1 MKNIKNNRQ
10 NFIDLIIHLLDLE
23 EQIERTKIH
32 MTSNEYFT
40 LYRAF
45 QIIDEQNTNQI
56 TQEAISKLIS
66 KPTEQCAL
74 LTDYYSEF
82 KDNKLQFANF
92 MNLCLPRSKPQLRAQ
107 LTQKLQKNIGSPEE
121 QELIKEHLS
130 ILIANE
136 IHFLQQIKQYP
147 IEIEGLLDYPFKQK
161 DLNQLVSDFG
171 YKINIEAIWRR
182 LDFDQNG
189 VVTYEDMK
197 KLFREQDQ
205 INDVDEQEIE
215 KEKLRNKDIK
225 LGWINNKACPY
236 HSYSKQL
243 RKRIQNF
250 QEFEKQKSILRQ
262 NEWKQIRNF
271 LYLIKE
277 HSQIYFQIDQL
288 LEKLNKFDS
297 LKLFELLSINNRI
310 EFQHFQNKIQEI
322 VGQEFQLDYSDVEQ
336 LMIFFGGQSYEEFKK
351 SLECSRILERKQP
364 INMNVLKMLFIKLIL
379 LLQLSRYLKQQYKK
393 KALIQ
398 NKDLLNEFGE
408 FSQSNVLLM
417 ARKAEVELSLEEV
430 NGFFKGQEVL
440 EVRNVMSFL
449 K

>member
-1 MKNIKNNRQ
+1 MKNNRQ

-23 EQIERTKIH
+23 EQIENTKIH
-32 MTSNEYFT
+32 MASNEYFT

-45 QIIDEQNTNQI
+45 QIIDEQNSNQI
-56 TQEAISKLIS
+56 TLDAISKLIS
-66 KPTEQCAL
+66 KPKEQCEL
-74 LTDYYSEF
+74 LIDYYSEF
-82 KDNKLQFANF
+82 KDVKLSFANF

-107 LTQKLQKNIGSPEE
+107 LTQKLQKTIGSPEE

-136 IHFLQQIKQYP
+136 IYFLLQIQQFP
-147 IEIEGLLDYPFKQK
+147 IEIEGLLEYPFKQK

-171 YKINIEAIWRR
+171 YKINTEAIWRR

-189 VVTYEDMK
+189 IVTYEDMK
-197 KLFREQDQ
+197 KLFRQQEQGMEDNQ
-205 INDVDEQEIE
+205 KEVEMEQ
-215 KEKLRNKDIK
+215 LRNKDIK
-225 LGWINNKACPY
+225 LGWINNKQCSY
-236 HSYSKQL
+236 HSNTKKFRQG
-243 RKRIQNF
+243 INNF

-262 NEWKQIRNF
+262 NEWKQIRSF

-277 HSQIYFQIDQL
+277 HSQIYQQIEQL
-288 LEKLNKFDS
+288 LQKLNKFETM
-297 LKLFELLSINNRI
+297 KLFDLLSINDRL
-310 EFQHFQNKIQEI
+310 EFQYLQNKIQDI
-322 VGQEFQLDYSDVEQ
+322 VGQEFMLDYSDVEQ
-336 LMIFFGGQSYEEFKK
+336 LMNFFGGQSYDEFKN
-351 SLECSRILERKQP
+351 SLECNRILERKQP

-430 NGFFKGQEVL
+430 NVFFKGQEVL

>member
-1 MKNIKNNRQ
+1 MKNNRQ

-23 EQIERTKIH
+23 EQIENTKIH

-45 QIIDEQNTNQI
+45 QIVDEQNTNQI
-56 TQEAISKLIS
+56 TLDAISKLIS

-74 LTDYYSEF
+74 LIDYYSEF
-82 KDNKLQFANF
+82 KDIKLSFANF

-107 LTQKLQKNIGSPEE
+107 LTKKLQKTIGSPEE
-121 QELIKEHLS
+121 QELIKQHLS
-130 ILIANE
+130 ILIASE
-136 IHFLQQIKQYP
+136 IYFLLQMKQYP
-147 IEIEGLLDYPFKQK
+147 IEIEGLLEYPFKQK

-171 YKINIEAIWRR
+171 YKINTEAIWRR

-197 KLFREQDQ
+197 KLFKELDQ
-205 INDVDEQEIE
+205 NIEINE
-215 KEKLRNKDIK
+215 KELDKDQLRNKDIK
-225 LGWINNKACPY
+225 LEWINNKSCPY
-236 HSYSKQL
+236 HSYTKKF
-243 RKRIQNF
+243 RKGIHNF

-262 NEWKQIRNF
+262 YEWKQIRSL

-277 HSQIYFQIDQL
+277 HSQIYQQIDQL
-288 LEKLNKFDS
+288 LQKLNKFDS
-297 LKLFELLSINNRI
+297 LKLFELLSINDRL
-310 EFQHFQNKIQEI
+310 EYQYLQNKIQDI
-322 VGQEFQLDYSDVEQ
+322 VGQEFMLDYSDVDQ
-336 LMIFFGGQSYEEFKK
+336 LMNFFGGQNYEEFKQ
-351 SLECSRILERKQP
+351 SLQCSRILERKQP

-408 FSQSNVLLM
+408 FSQSNVLIM
-417 ARKAEVELSLEEV
+417 ARRAEIELSLEEV
-430 NGFFKGQEVL
+430 NQFFKGQEVM

>member
-1 MKNIKNNRQ
+1 MKNNRQ

-23 EQIERTKIH
+23 EQIENTKIH

-56 TQEAISKLIS
+56 TPEAISKLTS
-66 KPTEQCAL
+66 KPIQQCIL
-74 LTDYYSEF
+74 LIEYYSEF
-82 KDNKLQFANF
+82 KDNKLSFANF

-107 LTQKLQKNIGSPEE
+107 LTQKLQKTIGSPEE

-136 IHFLQQIKQYP
+136 IYFLQQIKQYP
-147 IEIEGLLDYPFKQK
+147 IEIEGLLEYPFKQK

-171 YKINIEAIWRR
+171 YKINTEVIWKR

-189 VVTYEDMK
+189 IVTYEDMK
-197 KLFREQDQ
+197 KLFREYEQQLDVNEQDKDQ
-205 INDVDEQEIE
+205 
-215 KEKLRNKDIK
+215 LRNKDIK
-225 LGWINNKACPY
+225 LGWINNKSCPY
-236 HSYSKQL
+236 HSYTKQF
-243 RKRIQNF
+243 RMSIQNF
-250 QEFEKQKSILRQ
+250 QEFDKQKSILRQ
-262 NEWKQIRNF
+262 NEWKQIRSF

-277 HSQIYFQIDQL
+277 HSQIYQQIDQL
-288 LEKLNKFDS
+288 LEKLNKYDT
-297 LKLFELLSINNRI
+297 LKLFELLSINDRL
-310 EFQHFQNKIQEI
+310 EFQHLQNKIQEI
-322 VGQEFQLDYSDVEQ
+322 VGQEFLLDYSDVEQ
-336 LMIFFGGQSYEEFKK
+336 LMNFFGGQSYEEFKC
-351 SLECSRILERKQP
+351 SLECSRIFERKQP

-398 NKDLLNEFGE
+398 NKDLLNEFGV

-417 ARKAEVELSLEEV
+417 ARKAKVELSLDEV
-430 NGFFKGQEVL
+430 NGFFKGEEVL

>member
-1 MKNIKNNRQ
+1 MKNNRQ

-23 EQIERTKIH
+23 EQIENTKIH

-45 QIIDEQNTNQI
+45 QIIDEHNTNQI
-56 TQEAISKLIS
+56 TPAAISKLIS
-66 KPTEQCAL
+66 KPAEQCIL
-74 LTDYYSEF
+74 LIEYYSEF
-82 KDNKLQFANF
+82 KDNKLSFANF

-107 LTQKLQKNIGSPEE
+107 LTQKLQKTIGSPEE

-136 IHFLQQIKQYP
+136 IHFLQQIKKYP
-147 IEIEGLLDYPFKQK
+147 IEIEGLLEYPFKQK

-171 YKINIEAIWRR
+171 YKINTEAIWKR

-197 KLFREQDQ
+197 KLFRES
-205 INDVDEQEIE
+205 EQSMNEHE
-215 KEKLRNKDIK
+215 EMKEQLRNTSTK
-225 LGWINNKACPY
+225 LGWINNKVCPY
-236 HSYSKQL
+236 HSYSKQF
-243 RKRIQNF
+243 RKSIKNF
-250 QEFEKQKSILRQ
+250 YEFEKQKSILRQ
-262 NEWKQIRNF
+262 NEWKQIRSF

-277 HSQIYFQIDQL
+277 HSQIYLQIDQL
-288 LEKLNKFDS
+288 LEKLNKYDT
-297 LKLFELLSINNRI
+297 LRLFELLSINDRL
-310 EFQHFQNKIQEI
+310 EFQYLQQKIQEI
-322 VGQEFQLDYSDVEQ
+322 VGQEFMLDYSDVEQ
-336 LMIFFGGQSYEEFKK
+336 LMNFFGGHSYEEFKH
-351 SLECSRILERKQP
+351 SLECSRVLERKQP

-417 ARKAEVELSLEEV
+417 ARKAKVELSLEEV

>member
-1 MKNIKNNRQ
+1 MKNNRQ

-23 EQIERTKIH
+23 EQIENTKIH

-45 QIIDEQNTNQI
+45 QIIDEHNTNQI
-56 TQEAISKLIS
+56 TPEAISKLIS
-66 KPTEQCAL
+66 KPAEQCTL
-74 LTDYYSEF
+74 LIEYYSEF
-82 KDNKLQFANF
+82 KDNKLSFANF

-107 LTQKLQKNIGSPEE
+107 LTQKLQKTIGSPEE

-136 IHFLQQIKQYP
+136 IHFLQQIKKYP
-147 IEIEGLLDYPFKQK
+147 IEIEGLLGYPFKQK

-171 YKINIEAIWRR
+171 YKINTEAIWKR

-197 KLFREQDQ
+197 KLFREC
-205 INDVDEQEIE
+205 EQGMNENE
-215 KEKLRNKDIK
+215 EAKDKSRNKNTK
-225 LGWINNKACPY
+225 LGWINNKVCPY
-236 HSYSKQL
+236 HSKS
-243 RKRIQNF
+243 IQNF
-250 QEFEKQKSILRQ
+250 YEFEKQKTNRQ
-262 NEWKQIRNF
+262 NEWKQIRSF

-277 HSQIYFQIDQL
+277 HSQIYLQIDQL
-288 LEKLNKFDS
+288 LEKLNKYDT
-297 LKLFELLSINNRI
+297 LRLFELLSINDRL
-310 EFQHFQNKIQEI
+310 EFQYLQKKIQEI
-322 VGQEFQLDYSDVEQ
+322 VGQEFLLDYSDVEQ
-336 LMIFFGGQSYEEFKK
+336 LMNFFGGHSYEEFKH
-351 SLECSRILERKQP
+351 SLECSRVLERKQP

-408 FSQSNVLLM
+408 FSQSNILLM
-417 ARKAEVELSLEEV
+417 ARKAKVELSLEEV